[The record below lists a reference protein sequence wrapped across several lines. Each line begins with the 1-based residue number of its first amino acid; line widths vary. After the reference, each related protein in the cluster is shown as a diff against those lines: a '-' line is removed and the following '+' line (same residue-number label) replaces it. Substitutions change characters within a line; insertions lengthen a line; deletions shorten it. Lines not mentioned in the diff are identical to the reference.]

1 MRELT
6 EKLLKE
12 YLSTQRGNEVTFT
25 VSKMLWWAKRRRMRI
40 PAEVRKYTLAVV
52 IREELPEVTDNLG
65 RTWVLKSTRWQRR
78 WNNGHRRFTYV
89 RKVDRNAEAD

>member
-1 MRELT
+1 MRELA

-40 PAEVRKYTLAVV
+40 PPELRKTTLATA
-52 IREELPEVTDNLG
+52 IREFEEITDNLG
-65 RTWVLKSTRWQRR
+65 RTWILKSTRWQRR

-89 RKVDRNAEAD
+89 RKVDRNAETD